1 MSSISLERAMKYFLI
16 YMFITYNLYN
26 LQLAKKND
34 NSVEIIGTFRDICR
48 YSMTEESIVEVFVE
62 VSNID

>member
-1 MSSISLERAMKYFLI
+1 MKYFLI

-34 NSVEIIGTFRDICR
+34 SSVEIVGTFRDIR
-48 YSMTEESIVEVFVE
+48 KYSMTEESIAEVFLE

>member
-1 MSSISLERAMKYFLI
+1 MKYFLI

-34 NSVEIIGTFRDICR
+34 NSAEIIGTFRDICR

>member
-1 MSSISLERAMKYFLI
+1 MKYFLI

-34 NSVEIIGTFRDICR
+34 SSVEIVGTFRDICK

>member
-1 MSSISLERAMKYFLI
+1 MKYFLI

-34 NSVEIIGTFRDICR
+34 NSVEIIGTFRDICK

>member
-1 MSSISLERAMKYFLI
+1 MKYFLI
-16 YMFITYNLYN
+16 YMFIIYNLYN

-34 NSVEIIGTFRDICR
+34 SPVEIVGTFRDICK

>member
-1 MSSISLERAMKYFLI
+1 
-16 YMFITYNLYN
+16 MFITYNLYI

-34 NSVEIIGTFRDICR
+34 SSVEIVRTFRDICK
-48 YSMTEESIVEVFVE
+48 YSMTEESTVEVFVE

>member
-1 MSSISLERAMKYFLI
+1 MKYFLI

>member
-1 MSSISLERAMKYFLI
+1 MKYFLI
-16 YMFITYNLYN
+16 YMFITYNLYI

-34 NSVEIIGTFRDICR
+34 SSVEIVRTFRDICK
-48 YSMTEESIVEVFVE
+48 YSMIEESIVEVFVE

>member
-1 MSSISLERAMKYFLI
+1 MSSISLERTMKYFLI
-16 YMFITYNLYN
+16 YMFITYNLYI

-34 NSVEIIGTFRDICR
+34 SSVEIVRTFRDICK
-48 YSMTEESIVEVFVE
+48 YSMTEESTVEVFVE

>member
-1 MSSISLERAMKYFLI
+1 
-16 YMFITYNLYN
+16 MFITYNLYN

-34 NSVEIIGTFRDICR
+34 SSVEIVGTFRDICK
-48 YSMTEESIVEVFVE
+48 YSMTEESIVKVFVE